1 MDLAKKYEDV
11 GVSHIIFTDIERDGI
26 LAGVSFEQLGQLLE
40 STSLQIIA
48 SGGVS
53 SLQDIKDLKK
63 ISKNYDNLDGVIVGR
78 AIYEKIFTVDQAINL
93 LKTK

>member
-11 GVSHIIFTDIERDGI
+11 GVSHIIFTDIEKDGI

-63 ISKNYDNLDGVIVGR
+63 IIKNYDNLDGVIV
-78 AIYEKIFTVDQAINL
+78 
-93 LKTK
+93 